1 MATTSNPL
9 VGLLGRLNHVAMAT
23 RDIEKATQFYRN
35 LGARVSEPVPQE
47 EHGVYT
53 VFIELPNSKIELL
66 GEYGPRSPIKAF
78 LDKNKNGGIHHICIE
93 VRNIDEAIKTVKDLK
108 IRALSETSKIGAHG
122 KPMAAVDGWRGDP
135 EFDRNERKRTVSRE
149 RDRSRSPL
157 RDRRRR
163 TPPRHERRAI
173 DARNDRMVYLSNIPY
188 DVRWMEIKDLVRE
201 KAGEVVFVEVLEDR
215 DGRPK
220 GSAVVEFK
228 NKESV
233 ERCVEALHRFEMKG
247 RQVVAKEIRDPVAF
261 FRKVREDTGVDF
273 LSGRGGDAGYGF
285 GRDRGGAPGE
295 IGETYGLSPVFLKQ
309 LHIEGPLNN
318 RVFVAN
324 LGYNVSCGKLF
335 DVFKLAG
342 KVTWLD
348 LQMDKDGKSK
358 GLAVVQYSHPIEAVQ
373 AISML
378 NGQRLYD
385 RPMTVKMDRFE
396 KEPELRE
403 GELPVG
409 LRALGMGLG
418 ANGAPLADVASVVSS
433 VATANSNTP
442 LTRVAPEPYYSP
454 QEPAYQSTPS
464 GAVYQ
469 ASIANQNSNY
479 ASGGTPAAG
488 GYVAQFS
495 KPANPPSQPSYGAGA
510 TGQPAVNAGAY
521 TAGGPAAGPSGYNAS
536 SGGGSSYGGY
546 NTYSGSADSYSVTRT
561 LLIKNLPPDYSWHI
575 VRDRVQQFGAVES
588 CEIVAKGCAKVK
600 YYNVAEAER
609 AKVTL
614 QGSTVEGRTIGIE
627 YL

>member
-1 MATTSNPL
+1 MAT
-9 VGLLGRLNHVAMAT
+9 
-23 RDIEKATQFYRN
+23 
-35 LGARVSEPVPQE
+35 
-47 EHGVYT
+47 
-53 VFIELPNSKIELL
+53 
-66 GEYGPRSPIKAF
+66 
-78 LDKNKNGGIHHICIE
+78 
-93 VRNIDEAIKTVKDLK
+93 
-108 IRALSETSKIGAHG
+108 
-122 KPMAAVDGWRGDP
+122 VDGWRGGV
-135 EFDRNERKRTVSRE
+135 EFDRGERKRAASRE
-149 RDRSRSPL
+149 RERSRSPI
-157 RDRRRR
+157 RRRR
-163 TPPRHERRAI
+163 TPPRHERRVI

-273 LSGRGGDAGYGF
+273 LSGRGGDAAFGGL
-285 GRDRGGAPGE
+285 GRDRGSGMPPGE
-295 IGETYGLSPVFLKQ
+295 VGETYGLSPAFLKQ

-335 DVFKLAG
+335 DVFKIAG

-385 RPMTVKMDRFE
+385 RAMTVKMDRFE

-409 LRALGMGLG
+409 LRAIGMGLG
-418 ANGAPLADVASVVSS
+418 ANGAPLADVASVVSTVS
-433 VATANSNTP
+433 ATANPSTP
-442 LTRVAPEPYYSP
+442 MPRAPEPYYSP
-454 QEPAYQSTPS
+454 PEPAYQSPP
-464 GAVYQ
+464 AVYQ
-469 ASIANQNSNY
+469 SSIPSQNSSY
-479 ASGGTPAAG
+479 ASGGAPAAG

-495 KPANPPSQPSYGAGA
+495 KPANPPPPQPAYGASAPQAPSGGYVA
-510 TGQPAVNAGAY
+510 TGPA
-521 TAGGPAAGPSGYNAS
+521 PGPSGYNAS
-536 SGGGSSYGGY
+536 NAAGAGYGGGY
-546 NTYSGSADSYSVTRT
+546 NAYQGSSDSYSVTRT

-600 YYNVAEAER
+600 YYNLADAER

-614 QGSTVEGRTIGIE
+614 QGSTVEGRSIGIE